1 MCRREL
7 VIEATS
13 RDAQAI
19 VGEECHIISR
29 KTEGPRFDQD
39 YAAEK
44 IDAVENLIL
53 LCAVHHKM
61 VDDQPE
67 TYTAEIL
74 RKLKANHEAWVRTS
88 LADEK
93 GVPPLKLRRLKQNI
107 PSHLLRLT
115 NGRDVLKIVD
125 HAYGFQFDHPEPKSP
140 EEAQFLAEFLQEA
153 QDWADLSGDL
163 EAGDRV
169 QAAFRI
175 SELVAELEKAG
186 FWVFGGR
193 EIRRLEGG
201 ISGPSEWP
209 VAILEVRR
217 STDPEIIKVDLSAAR
232 QGEEK

>member
-1 MCRREL
+1 MPPGDKTRKILWGSSGNRRAMCRREL

-74 RKLKANHEAWVRTS
+74 RKLKANREAW
-88 LADEK
+88 
-93 GVPPLKLRRLKQNI
+93 G
-107 PSHLLRLT
+107 SHLACR
-115 NGRDVLKIVD
+115 
-125 HAYGFQFDHPEPKSP
+125 
-140 EEAQFLAEFLQEA
+140 
-153 QDWADLSGDL
+153 
-163 EAGDRV
+163 
-169 QAAFRI
+169 
-175 SELVAELEKAG
+175 
-186 FWVFGGR
+186 
-193 EIRRLEGG
+193 
-201 ISGPSEWP
+201 
-209 VAILEVRR
+209 
-217 STDPEIIKVDLSAAR
+217 
-232 QGEEK
+232 